1 MNDRFPLVC
10 LALGALS
17 LVPSGAAAD
26 SLETIFADAN
36 SAYFQGDYD
45 EASAGYRR
53 LEELGVVDPDVSFN
67 LATSEAHRGAYGS
80 AIQQFE
86 RTLWLRPGD
95 DGAQAGL
102 ESARAAVGRRRANA
116 RGAAEVDS
124 APPLAEALFG
134 GVSREVFAGVSWV
147 ASLLLFGALLGLLFV
162 RRENVRLA
170 LGIVAPLAFV
180 LTACAGVG
188 LVLSSGWLDEGA
200 PAVVLEEGLSL
211 REGPDPRA
219 QERHR
224 AVEGQ
229 RAWVLGTEQGW
240 ARVRVPGVGQGWVQT
255 ASVGLVRP

>member
-1 MNDRFPLVC
+1 MSKNLLRLMMIGA
-10 LALGALS
+10 AL
-17 LVPSGAAAD
+17 LVPGTAMAD

-53 LEELGVVDPDVSFN
+53 LEELGVVDADVSFN

-95 DGAQAGL
+95 EGAQAGL
-102 ESARAAVGRRRANA
+102 EAARAAVGRRRANA

-134 GVSREVFAGVSWV
+134 GVSREVFAGVSWIG
-147 ASLLLFGALLGLLFV
+147 SLVFFGALLGLLFV
-162 RRENVRLA
+162 RRENVRLG

-180 LTACAGVG
+180 LAASAGVG
-188 LVLSSGWLDEGA
+188 LVLSSGWIDEGA
-200 PAVVLEEGLSL
+200 PGIVLEEGLSL

-229 RAWVLGTEQGW
+229 RAWVLGTERSW
-240 ARVRVPGVGQGWVQT
+240 MRVRVPGVGQGWVQHD
-255 ASVGLVRP
+255 AVGLVRP